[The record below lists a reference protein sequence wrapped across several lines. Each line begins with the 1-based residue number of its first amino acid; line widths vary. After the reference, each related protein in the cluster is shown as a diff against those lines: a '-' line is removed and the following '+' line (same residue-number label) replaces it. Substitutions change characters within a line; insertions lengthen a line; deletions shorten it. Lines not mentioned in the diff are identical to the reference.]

1 MRSTVGTT
9 TLALGI
15 GVSTVSFSAVR
26 AVLLEP
32 LPVTAEDELAVL
44 WQRSVARNF
53 DHVPFLPAALDAAQE
68 LGDPIEAVAAVPI
81 NGAVVTP
88 GRGADG
94 SFSIAHARIGG
105 DFFGLLGVDP
115 ALGRMLNAEDDAV
128 GAAPTVVLSHGYW
141 SQNLG
146 GREDVLGTVL
156 EFARVPFTVVGVA
169 PPEFDYPRGT
179 EAWVTLRG
187 SFPDWE
193 TDPATRYELDLIVRL
208 RPGFGVDDAAAA
220 MDRLFA
226 EQTGLSA
233 RAADL
238 ATVGLPFT
246 DAVMGDLRP
255 MLLTTFVAG
264 LVLLLVAIANAT
276 LLFLAGGARSLRE
289 SAMRRAL
296 GASSGRVVQPLASD
310 AALQA
315 ALGVLGGVLL
325 ARLALAVLVPLAPP
339 DFVRFDT
346 IRLDV
351 GSVLFGG
358 VLGLLA
364 LGASAGIAGVW
375 LARRD
380 PATLLRGGAGATASG
395 ATFRRA
401 IASAQVALA
410 VVAAVGASLLWQ
422 TLRNLEALDR
432 GFEPEGLY
440 VVSVSLP
447 FGFFE
452 VPEGYQRVLED
463 VADGLGSR
471 PGIRGASPSFSA
483 PLLERGGIDFAP
495 RLDGQTVEEAR
506 RNPYVGFDA
515 VIPRYF
521 AVAGTELR
529 QGRGID
535 AGDGPDD
542 LPVVV
547 VNEAAARALWPGE
560 SPLGRQIHMGGLS
573 RDESRTVVGVVED
586 HRFRTFPQAHP
597 SVYVPLAQY
606 DRLAP
611 NRFLVRAEAGVE
623 LRTLVEAEFEARVG
637 GVDVVTIESM
647 TEVMRR
653 PLRRPRFAASSLLA
667 MALVT
672 VLLAALG
679 VHGVLSVIVAER
691 RRDLGVRMALG
702 ARAVDVASHVARH
715 LLWIGGIGGVLGA
728 LISLWTTD
736 LLGALLYGLEP
747 GVPGMI
753 GVVVTASLALALVS
767 GVVPTMRAT
776 KTDPAQTLRSE

>member
-1 MRSTVGTT
+1 MGIT

-15 GVSTVSFSAVR
+15 GASTVTFSAVR

-32 LPVTAEDELAVL
+32 LPVTEQDELVLL
-44 WQRSVARNF
+44 WQRSVGRNF
-53 DHVPFLPAALDAAQE
+53 DHVPFLPSALDAVQVVE
-68 LGDPIEAVAAVPI
+68 DPFTAVAAVPI

-88 GRGADG
+88 GRGPDG

-105 DFFGLLGVDP
+105 DFFGVLGVNP
-115 ALGRMLNAEDDAV
+115 ALGRVLNAADDAI
-128 GAAPTVVLSHGYW
+128 GAAPMVVLSHGYW

-146 GREDVLGTVL
+146 GREDVLGTTL
-156 EFARVPFTVVGVA
+156 EISRVPFTVVGVA

-193 TDPATRYELDLIVRL
+193 TNPATRYELDLIARM
-208 RPGFGVDDAAAA
+208 RPGFALDDATAA

-226 EQTGLSA
+226 EQADLSA
-233 RAADL
+233 LAADL
-238 ATVGLPFT
+238 ETVGLPFT
-246 DAVMGDLRP
+246 EAVMGDLRP
-255 MLLTTFVAG
+255 ILLTTLAAG
-264 LVLLLVAIANAT
+264 MVLLLVAVANAT

-296 GASSGRVVQPLASD
+296 GASGARVVQPLAAD

-315 ALGVLGGVLL
+315 AMGVLGGVLL
-325 ARLALAVLVPLAPP
+325 GRLALAVLVPLAPS

-346 IRLDV
+346 IRLDA

-358 VLGLLA
+358 ALGLLA

-380 PATLLRGGAGATASG
+380 PATLLRGGAGAATTG
-395 ATFRRA
+395 ATFRRG

-422 TLRNLEALDR
+422 TVRNLEALDR
-432 GFEPEGLY
+432 GFEPEGLH

-447 FGFFE
+447 FGFFD
-452 VPEGYQRVLED
+452 VPQGYQTVLES
-463 VADGLGSR
+463 VADGLGTR
-471 PGIRGASPSFSA
+471 PGIHGASPSFSA

-495 RLDGQTVEEAR
+495 RIDGQTAEEAR
-506 RNPYVGFDA
+506 NNPYVGFDA

-521 AVAGTELR
+521 TVAGTAVR
-529 QGRGID
+529 QGRGIE
-535 AGDGPDD
+535 ASDGPDD
-542 LPVVV
+542 QPVVV

-560 SPLGRQIHMGGLS
+560 SALGRQIFMGGLS
-573 RDESRTVVGVVED
+573 REENRTVVGVVED

-606 DRLAP
+606 GRLAP
-611 NRFLVRAEAGVE
+611 NRFLVRADPGVA
-623 LRTLVEAEFEARVG
+623 LRDAVEAEFAAVVG
-637 GVDVVTIESM
+637 GVEVVTIESM
-647 TEVMRR
+647 SEVMRR

-702 ARAVDVASHVARH
+702 ARALDVASHMARH

-728 LISLWTTD
+728 LISIWTTD
-736 LLGALLYGLEP
+736 LLAALLYDLEP
-747 GVPGMI
+747 GAVGMI
-753 GVVVTASLALALVS
+753 AVVVVASLALALAS
-767 GVVPTMRAT
+767 GVAPTLRAT
-776 KTDPAQTLRSE
+776 RTDPASTLRSE